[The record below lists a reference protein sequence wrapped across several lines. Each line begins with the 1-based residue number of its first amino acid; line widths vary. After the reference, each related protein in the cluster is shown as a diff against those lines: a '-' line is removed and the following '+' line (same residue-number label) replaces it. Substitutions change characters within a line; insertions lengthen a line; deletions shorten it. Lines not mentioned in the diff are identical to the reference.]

1 MAKLGAELNETVTNE
16 IGMYYRMSGLMV
28 QMLMFEAEN
37 Q

>member
-1 MAKLGAELNETVTNE
+1 MAKLGAELNETVTSE